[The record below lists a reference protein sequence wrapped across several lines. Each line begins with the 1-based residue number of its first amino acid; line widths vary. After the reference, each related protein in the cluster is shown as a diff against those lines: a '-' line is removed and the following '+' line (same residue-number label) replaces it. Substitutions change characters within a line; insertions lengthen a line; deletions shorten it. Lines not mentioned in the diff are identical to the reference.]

1 MFTKLDKSHGN
12 IWWYHIPTWSKP
24 TETGFTQEYSKVY
37 VNGNS
42 FVPKLIGCV
51 MPFPALLFA
60 NQ

>member
-1 MFTKLDKSHGN
+1 MIFGN
-12 IWWYHIPTWSKP
+12 TTLSKP
-24 TETGFTQEYSKVY
+24 TETGFAQEYSSKVY

>member
-1 MFTKLDKSHGN
+1 MFTKLDKSNGN
-12 IWWYHIPTWSKP
+12 IYTWSKP